1 LTGIYKQTNHPM
13 KNSFIIFIFAFS
25 ISLTFGQNNQ
35 AMETKASKPFI
46 LGAID
51 EIYSK
56 ELADYRILNIYLP
69 AGYNKKDTVKYP
81 DIYLLDGS
89 ADEDFI
95 PIVGLRKRR

>member
-1 LTGIYKQTNHPM
+1 M
-13 KNSFIIFIFAFS
+13 KKNFLIFIFALS
-25 ISLTFGQNNQ
+25 ITLTFGQNNQ

-46 LGAID
+46 LGVID

-56 ELADYRILNIYLP
+56 ELSENRVLNIYLP
-69 AGYNKKDTVKYP
+69 AGYNQNDTVKYP